1 MSYCHES
8 CILSWTG
15 CCGSGCTSLEAEI
28 PWCDE
33 VLVIMSCPFHIML
46 PNFRFT
52 HGFHI
57 VSQHVTICC
66 NNGVSVYIYIHIIVC
81 IHLSSWSLHKFA
93 CEIQTKHCL
102 CAAVSKLSTC
112 TSTHGQHGTD
122 AFGFEFVDCE
132 VHLGTAV
139 ANPGLLSAQLDT
151 EKESMGPMC
160 FLRVSSYLFLSCF
173 CRRHQYALYRRS
185 RNMFIGNHQRLPQI

>member
-1 MSYCHES
+1 MLDMSYVKGRRTDDGLMLFFPVSTFMVWVIAMNRAFCHGLAAVAVDAS
-8 CILSWTG
+8 
-15 CCGSGCTSLEAEI
+15 
-28 PWCDE
+28 
-33 VLVIMSCPFHIML
+33 
-46 PNFRFT
+46 
-52 HGFHI
+52 
-57 VSQHVTICC
+57 
-66 NNGVSVYIYIHIIVC
+66 
-81 IHLSSWSLHKFA
+81 HLSSWSLHKFA

-132 VHLGTAV
+132 VHLSTAV

>member
-1 MSYCHES
+1 MDFTLSHNMSPFVATMVCL
-8 CILSWTG
+8 CI
-15 CCGSGCTSLEAEI
+15 
-28 PWCDE
+28 
-33 VLVIMSCPFHIML
+33 
-46 PNFRFT
+46 
-52 HGFHI
+52 
-57 VSQHVTICC
+57 
-66 NNGVSVYIYIHIIVC
+66 YIYIHIIVC